1 MKIIDAGKVRIVVA
15 SATVGVN
22 RFVDVRAFKP
32 TFQGQLSPT
41 SSGLLVPE
49 ERIEAVVAALQ
60 AELAAIR
67 AQQQNLLYYF
77 LEGVDDRRAQRRVAQ
92 AKVSHTFKH
101 AREKSPQEYGAESNF
116 GYLFKCCHY
125 TSDCTSYIFKP
136 TRPIA
141 VWDSKK
147 SKWVKFEPR

>member
-32 TFQGQLSPT
+32 TMQGQLSPT

-49 ERIEAVVAALQ
+49 ERLEALIEALI
-60 AELAAIR
+60 EER
-67 AQQQNLLYYF
+67 ATLRTKDQNVLYYF
-77 LEGVDDRRAQRRVAQ
+77 LESVDDKRAKRRVAQ
-92 AKVSHTFKH
+92 SKVSHTFKG
-101 AREKSPQEYGAESNF
+101 ARSKSPHDYGAEQDC
-116 GYLFKCCHY
+116 GYLFKCASY

-141 VWDSKK
+141 VWDAKR
-147 SKWVKFEPR
+147 SKWAKFEPR